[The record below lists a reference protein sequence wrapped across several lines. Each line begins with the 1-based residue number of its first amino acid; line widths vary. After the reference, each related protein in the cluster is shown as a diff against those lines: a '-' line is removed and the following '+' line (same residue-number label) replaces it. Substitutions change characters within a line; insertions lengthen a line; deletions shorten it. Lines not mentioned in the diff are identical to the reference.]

1 MAFGWFGKINKQ
13 GAAKA
18 PYKENIIDSSMYESD
33 GLAHKYQ
40 FLGKLN
46 PSLIEFTN
54 AQCL

>member
-33 GLAHKYQ
+33 GLVKSEQY
-40 FLGKLN
+40 GI
-46 PSLIEFTN
+46 STN
-54 AQCL
+54 V